1 MSLPND
7 LLELFI
13 SESDK
18 LENLVNAMNFDDELN
33 VNQIVEVYYQITN
46 ISSMIIVMKQQLDQT
61 NNIASHE
68 KILNTEKFISDK
80 FNSDIHLKIIQ
91 SIAHSISNITGNL
104 QSLNSEQKSKET
116 IENEAI
122 LYEKLREIMST
133 KEFVQQYDAGLS
145 ND

>member
-7 LLELFI
+7 LLGLFT
-13 SESDK
+13 SEYDK
-18 LENLVNAMNFDDELN
+18 LENLVNAMNFDDELP

-46 ISSMIIVMKQQLDQT
+46 VSSMIIVMKQQLDQT
-61 NNIASHE
+61 NDIASYE

-80 FNSDIHLKIIQ
+80 FNSDIHPKIIQ

-116 IENEAI
+116 IENEAT

>member
-18 LENLVNAMNFDDELN
+18 LENLVNAINFDDELN

-46 ISSMIIVMKQQLDQT
+46 ISSMIIVIKQKLDQT
-61 NNIASHE
+61 NDIASHE

-80 FNSDIHLKIIQ
+80 FNSDIHPKIIQ
-91 SIAHSISNITGNL
+91 SITHSISDITGNL